1 MLIFCKLKFTK
12 FTKIGNIVEI
22 NKKIGQ
28 KIKVFRKKL
37 GLQANKLSE
46 LLNISPS
53 YLNLIESGK
62 RNIDGDLLL
71 RVCQELRIELSDIT
85 SDKEINLNNAKIAIS
100 KFSKNKNIKNLDLKI
115 GPKIKAFRR
124 QLGLQANKFAEQLK
138 ISPSYLNLIES
149 GKRNIDGNLLIK
161 ISQELRVELSDLTS
175 KEDVNLENDI
185 TELLDDQLFEGLDI
199 LGPEVK
205 DLVNTNPKIAK
216 ALIKLGD
223 NFKQKDHEIVN
234 KVENISGKIIDSR
247 KAAFPGEVISD
258 FLQENKN
265 FFPKLENFA
274 NNIFE
279 KVKQN
284 NRTRY
289 IALCE
294 FLNSEYGIIV
304 KDIIPEEGK
313 PFSKIYKTK
322 EKELFLSDYLSI
334 ETKKLHAAAQIAQE
348 GASKEIDEYLST
360 FSFPS
365 QEAKKLT
372 RVALLNY
379 CGAAILMPY
388 KLFHKECKELKYDL
402 ELLQNTFATS
412 FEQVAHRVTC
422 LQDPD
427 LPGIPF
433 HFLRV
438 DVAGN
443 ISKRFSLSGIEI
455 PRYGGACPR
464 WNVYSAFSRPGVIQ
478 AAVSKMTN
486 GEKYV
491 CIARTVEKGVGR
503 YGQKKSMLSIGLGCE
518 AKYAKD
524 FVYTENLD
532 LNDKKSEL
540 PIGVSCRT
548 CDRLDCSQRAFPPLH
563 KKFDIDINS
572 RGVSV
577 YVSE

>member
-1 MLIFCKLKFTK
+1 MD
-12 FTKIGNIVEI
+12 KIN
-22 NKKIGQ
+22 
-28 KIKVFRKKL
+28 F
-37 GLQANKLSE
+37 
-46 LLNISPS
+46 
-53 YLNLIESGK
+53 
-62 RNIDGDLLL
+62 
-71 RVCQELRIELSDIT
+71 
-85 SDKEINLNNAKIAIS
+85 
-100 KFSKNKNIKNLDLKI
+100 KI

-124 QLGLQANKFAEQLK
+124 QAGLQANKLASKLN
-138 ISPSYLNLIES
+138 ISPSYLALIEG
-149 GKRNIDGNLLIK
+149 GKRKIDGELLLK
-161 ISQELRVELSDLTS
+161 ICDELKINISDLTT
-175 KEDVNLENDI
+175 KTDI
-185 TELLDDQLFEGLDI
+185 NMANTISELLDDKLFEDLDI
-199 LGPEVK
+199 LGPEVS
-205 DLVNTNPKIAK
+205 DLASANPKIGR
-216 ALIKLGD
+216 ALIRMGD
-223 NFKQKDHEIVN
+223 ILKKKDHELVN
-234 KVENISGKIIDSR
+234 KIEKLSGKIVDSR
-247 KAAFPGEVISD
+247 KNSFPGEVISD

-265 FFPKLENFA
+265 FFPKLEEFA
-274 NNIFE
+274 NSVFD

-294 FLNSEYGIIV
+294 FLKSEYNILV

-313 PFSKIYKTK
+313 PFSKIYDKK
-322 EKELFLSDYLSI
+322 NKELLLSDYLSL
-334 ETKKLHAAAQIAQE
+334 ETKKLHAAAQVAQVGAEKIIE
-348 GASKEIDEYLST
+348 GYLD
-360 FSFPS
+360 SFNFPTEES
-365 QEAKKLT
+365 KKLT
-372 RVALLNY
+372 KVALLNY

-388 KLFHKECKELKYDL
+388 NLFHTECKKLKYDL

-412 FEQVAHRVTC
+412 FEQVTHRVTS
-422 LQDPD
+422 LNDPD
-427 LPGIPF
+427 LPGVPF

-491 CIARTVEKGVGR
+491 CIARTVEKGIGR

-524 FVYTENLD
+524 FIYTENLD
-532 LNDKKSEL
+532 LNDRKSEI
-540 PIGVSCRT
+540 PVGVSCRT

-577 YVSE
+577 YVNEK

>member
-1 MLIFCKLKFTK
+1 MQINSQ
-12 FTKIGNIVEI
+12 IGENIR
-22 NKKIGQ
+22 K
-28 KIKVFRKKL
+28 FRKQL
-37 GLQANKLSE
+37 GLQANKLAEQLS
-46 LLNISPS
+46 ISPS
-53 YLNLIESGK
+53 FLNLIESGK
-62 RNIDGDLLL
+62 RNIDADLLL
-71 RVCQELRIELSDIT
+71 KICEELRIELSDLKT
-85 SDKEINLNNAKIAIS
+85 DKIINLNNSKNAIS
-100 KFSKNKNIKNLDLKI
+100 NFSKGKNLKKLDLKI

-124 QLGLQANKFAEQLK
+124 QLGLQANKFAEQLG
-138 ISPSYLNLIES
+138 ISPTYLNLIEG
-149 GKRNIDGNLLIK
+149 GKRKIDGDLLIK
-161 ISQELRVELSDLTS
+161 ISKELRVELSDLTS
-175 KEDVNLENDI
+175 KSDINLENDI
-185 TELLDDQLFEGLDI
+185 SELLDDQLFEDLDI

-205 DLVNTNPKIAK
+205 DLVSTNPKIAR

-247 KAAFPGEVISD
+247 KASFPGEVISD

-265 FFPKLENFA
+265 YFPKLEDFA
-274 NNIFE
+274 NKVFE
-279 KVKQN
+279 KVQKN

-294 FLNSEYGIIV
+294 YLKSEYDITV
-304 KDIIPEEGK
+304 KDIIPEENK
-313 PFSKIYKTK
+313 PFSKIYRKNK
-322 EKELFLSDYLSI
+322 KELLLSDYSSL

-348 GASKEIDEYLST
+348 GSDKEIEEYLSKFT
-360 FSFPS
+360 FPS
-365 QEAKKLT
+365 DESKKLT
-372 RVALLNY
+372 KIALLNY

-388 KLFHKECKELKYDL
+388 KLFHSECKKLKYDL

-422 LQDPD
+422 LQDPK

-438 DVAGN
+438 DMAGN

-464 WNVYSAFSRPGVIQ
+464 WNVYSALTRPGIIQ
-478 AAVSKMTN
+478 AAVSKMSN

-491 CIARTVEKGVGR
+491 CIARTVEKGIGR
-503 YGQKKSMLSIGLGCE
+503 FGQAKSILSIGLGCE
-518 AKYAKD
+518 AKYAKE
-524 FVYTENLD
+524 FIYSENLNI
-532 LNDKKSEL
+532 NDKSTEI

-563 KKFDIDINS
+563 KKFDVDINS

-577 YVSE
+577 YVGDKNT

>member
-1 MLIFCKLKFTK
+1 MQINTQ
-12 FTKIGNIVEI
+12 IGANI
-22 NKKIGQ
+22 KK
-28 KIKVFRKKL
+28 FRKEL
-37 GLQANKLSE
+37 GLQANKLAEQLS
-46 LLNISPS
+46 ISPS
-53 YLNLIESGK
+53 YLNLIENGK
-62 RNIDGDLLL
+62 RNIDADLLL
-71 RVCQELRIELSDIT
+71 KICEELRIELSDLKT
-85 SDKEINLNNAKIAIS
+85 DKSIDLNNSKKAIS
-100 KFSKNKNIKNLDLKI
+100 KFSKGKNLNKLDLKI

-124 QLGLQANKFAEQLK
+124 QLGLQANKFAEQLG
-138 ISPSYLNLIES
+138 ISPTYLNLIEG
-149 GKRNIDGNLLIK
+149 GKRKIDGDLLIK
-161 ISQELRVELSDLTS
+161 ISKELRVELSDLTS
-175 KEDVNLENDI
+175 KSDINLENNI
-185 TELLDDQLFEGLDI
+185 SELLDDQLFEDLDI

-205 DLVNTNPKIAK
+205 DLVSTNPKIAR

-265 FFPKLENFA
+265 YFPKLEEFA
-274 NNIFE
+274 NSIFN
-279 KVKQN
+279 KVQKN

-289 IALCE
+289 IALCDY
-294 FLNSEYGIIV
+294 LKKEYSIIV
-304 KDIIPEEGK
+304 KDVIPEEGK
-313 PFSKIYKTK
+313 PFSKIFNKSK
-322 EKELFLSDYLSI
+322 KELLLSDYNSL

-348 GASKEIDEYLST
+348 GAINIISDYLSN
-360 FSFPS
+360 FNFPS
-365 QEAKKLT
+365 DESKRLT
-372 RVALLNY
+372 QVALLNY

-388 KLFHKECKELKYDL
+388 KLFHNECKKLKYDL

-422 LQDPD
+422 LQDPK

-433 HFLRV
+433 HMLRT
-438 DVAGN
+438 DIAGN
-443 ISKRFSLSGIEI
+443 ISKRFSSSGIEI

-464 WNVYSAFSRPGVIQ
+464 WNVYSAFTRPGVIQ

-503 YGQKKSMLSIGLGCE
+503 YGQSKSILSIGLGCE
-518 AKYAKD
+518 AKYAKE

-532 LNDKKSEL
+532 ISDKKTEI

-563 KKFDIDINS
+563 KKFDVDINT

-577 YVSE
+577 YVNDNN

>member
-1 MLIFCKLKFTK
+1 MSQLD
-12 FTKIGNIVEI
+12 TKIGP
-22 NKKIGQ
+22 
-28 KIKVFRKKL
+28 KIKAFRRQL
-37 GLQANKLSE
+37 GMQANKLAE
-46 LLNISPS
+46 EMGISPS

-62 RNIDGDLLL
+62 RKIDGDLLL
-71 RVCQELRIELSDIT
+71 KVCEKLRI
-85 SDKEINLNNAKIAIS
+85 
-100 KFSKNKNIKNLDLKI
+100 
-115 GPKIKAFRR
+115 
-124 QLGLQANKFAEQLK
+124 
-138 ISPSYLNLIES
+138 
-149 GKRNIDGNLLIK
+149 
-161 ISQELRVELSDLTS
+161 ELSDLTS
-175 KEDVNLENDI
+175 KTDLNLENNI
-185 TELLDDQLFEGLDI
+185 SELLSDELFEDLDI
-199 LGPEVK
+199 VGPEVK

-223 NFKQKDHEIVN
+223 NFKKKDHEIVN
-234 KVENISGKIIDSR
+234 KLENISGKIIDSR
-247 KAAFPGEVISD
+247 KTAFPGEVISD

-265 FFPKLENFA
+265 FFPRLENFA
-274 NNIFE
+274 NSIFE
-279 KVKQN
+279 KVKQS

-289 IALCE
+289 IALCN
-294 FLNSEYGIIV
+294 FLKNEYGITV
-304 KDIIPEEGK
+304 KDVIPEEGK
-313 PFSKIYKTK
+313 PFSKIYKVK
-322 EKELFLSDYLSI
+322 KKELLLSDYLSI
-334 ETKKLHAAAQIAQE
+334 ETKKLFAAAQISQE
-348 GASKEIDEYLST
+348 GASKEIDDYLST
-360 FSFPS
+360 FNFPS
-365 QEAKKLT
+365 NESKKLT

-388 KLFHKECKELKYDL
+388 ELFHKECKELKYDL

-412 FEQVAHRVTC
+412 FEQVTHRVTS
-422 LQDPD
+422 LQDPK

-491 CIARTVEKGVGR
+491 CIAKTVEKGIGR
-503 YGQKKSMLSIGLGCE
+503 YGQKKSILSIGLGCE
-518 AKYAKD
+518 AKYAKE

-532 LNDKKSEL
+532 LGDKKSEI

-563 KKFDIDINS
+563 KKFDVDINS

-577 YVSE
+577 YVNE

>member
-1 MLIFCKLKFTK
+1 MSQIDL
-12 FTKIGNIVEI
+12 KIGP
-22 NKKIGQ
+22 
-28 KIKVFRKKL
+28 KIKSFRRQL
-37 GLQANKLSE
+37 GIQANKLAE
-46 LLNISPS
+46 QLGISAS

-62 RNIDGDLLL
+62 RKIDGDLLL
-71 RVCQELRIELSDIT
+71 KVCEE
-85 SDKEINLNNAKIAIS
+85 
-100 KFSKNKNIKNLDLKI
+100 LKI
-115 GPKIKAFRR
+115 
-124 QLGLQANKFAEQLK
+124 
-138 ISPSYLNLIES
+138 
-149 GKRNIDGNLLIK
+149 
-161 ISQELRVELSDLTS
+161 ELSDLTNKS
-175 KEDVNLENDI
+175 DLNLVNDI
-185 TELLDDQLFEGLDI
+185 SELLDDQLFEDLDI
-199 LGPEVK
+199 VGPEVK

-223 NFKQKDHEIVN
+223 NFKQKDHEIIN
-234 KVENISGKIIDSR
+234 KVENLSGKIIDSR
-247 KAAFPGEVISD
+247 KTAFPGEVISD
-258 FLQENKN
+258 FLQEKKN
-265 FFPKLENFA
+265 YFPKLEEFA
-274 NNIFE
+274 NNVFE
-279 KVKQN
+279 KVQKN

-289 IALCE
+289 VALCE
-294 FLNSEYGIIV
+294 FLKTEYSITV
-304 KDIIPEEGK
+304 KDVIPDEGK
-313 PFSKIYKTK
+313 PFSKIFDKNK
-322 EKELFLSDYLSI
+322 KELLLSDYNSL

-348 GASKEIDEYLST
+348 GAMEEINNYLSE
-360 FSFPS
+360 FKFPTEES
-365 QEAKKLT
+365 KRLT
-372 RVALLNY
+372 QIALLNY

-388 KLFHKECKELKYDL
+388 KLFHSECKKLKYDL

-412 FEQVAHRVTC
+412 FEQVAHRVTS
-422 LQDPD
+422 LQDPK

-524 FVYTENLD
+524 FVYTENLS
-532 LNDKKSEL
+532 LTDKKTEI

-563 KKFDIDINS
+563 KKFDVDVNA

-577 YVSE
+577 YVSD

>member
-1 MLIFCKLKFTK
+1 MEINN
-12 FTKIGNIVEI
+12 KIGP
-22 NKKIGQ
+22 
-28 KIKVFRKKL
+28 KIKAFRQKL
-37 GLQANKLSE
+37 GLQANKLAE
-46 LLNISPS
+46 QLNISPS
-53 YLNLIESGK
+53 YLNLIEGGK
-62 RNIDGDLLL
+62 RNIDADLLL
-71 RVCQELRIELSDIT
+71 RICQELRIELADLQSETNIDLKN
-85 SDKEINLNNAKIAIS
+85 SKIAIS
-100 KFSKNKNIKNLDLKI
+100 KFSKDKDIKKLDLKI

-124 QLGLQANKFAEQLK
+124 QLGLQANKFAEQIN

-149 GKRNIDGNLLIK
+149 GKRNIDGDLLIK
-161 ISQELRVELSDLTS
+161 ISKELRVEVSDLTS
-175 KEDVNLENDI
+175 KAEINLENNI
-185 TELLDDQLFEGLDI
+185 SELLDDQLFDDLDI

-223 NFKQKDHEIVN
+223 NFKQKDHEMIN
-234 KVENISGKIIDSR
+234 KVENLSGKIIDSR
-247 KAAFPGEVISD
+247 KASFPGEVISD
-258 FLQENKN
+258 FLQEKKN
-265 FFPKLENFA
+265 YFPKLEDFA
-274 NNIFE
+274 NKIFE
-279 KVKQN
+279 KVQKN

-294 FLNSEYGIIV
+294 FLKSEYSILV
-304 KDIIPEEGK
+304 KDVIPEDGK
-313 PFSKIYKTK
+313 PFSKIFNK
-322 EKELFLSDYLSI
+322 EKKELLLSDYNSL

-348 GASKEIDEYLST
+348 GATDIINDYLSE
-360 FSFPS
+360 FKFPS
-365 QEAKKLT
+365 DESKSLT
-372 RVALLNY
+372 QIALLNY

-388 KLFHKECKELKYDL
+388 RLFHSECKKLKYDL

-422 LQDPD
+422 LQDPK

-433 HFLRV
+433 HMLRV
-438 DVAGN
+438 DIAGN

-464 WNVYSAFSRPGVIQ
+464 WNVYSAFTRPGVIQ

-503 YGQKKSMLSIGLGCE
+503 FGQSKSILSIGLGCE
-518 AKYAKD
+518 AKYAKE
-524 FVYTENLD
+524 FVYTENLS
-532 LNDKKSEL
+532 LEDKKTEI

-563 KKFDIDINS
+563 KKFDVDINA

-577 YVSE
+577 YVSDK

>member
-1 MLIFCKLKFTK
+1 MQ
-12 FTKIGNIVEI
+12 I
-22 NKKIGQ
+22 NKQIGE
-28 KIKVFRKKL
+28 KIKIFRKEL
-37 GLQANKLSE
+37 GLRANKLSE
-46 LLNISPS
+46 LLSISPS
-53 YLNLIESGK
+53 YLNLIENGK
-62 RNIDGDLLL
+62 RNIDADLLL
-71 RVCQELRIELSDIT
+71 KICQELRIELSDLKND
-85 SDKEINLNNAKIAIS
+85 SNVNLENSKIAIS
-100 KFSKNKNIKNLDLKI
+100 KFVKDNKFKKLDLKI

-124 QLGLQANKFAEQLK
+124 QLGIQANKFSEK
-138 ISPSYLNLIES
+138 VGISPTYLNLIEG
-149 GKRNIDGNLLIK
+149 GKRKIDGDLLIK
-161 ISQELRVELSDLTS
+161 ISKELRVELSDLTS
-175 KEDVNLENDI
+175 KSDINLENDI
-185 TELLDDQLFEGLDI
+185 SELLDDQLFEDLDI

-205 DLVNTNPKIAK
+205 DLVSTNPKIAR

-234 KVENISGKIIDSR
+234 KVENISSKIIDSR
-247 KAAFPGEVISD
+247 KTSFPGEVISD

-265 FFPKLENFA
+265 YFPKLEKFA
-274 NNIFE
+274 NDIFD
-279 KVKQN
+279 KVQKN
-284 NRTRY
+284 KRTRY
-289 IALCE
+289 IALCDY
-294 FLNSEYGIIV
+294 LKKKYSITV

-313 PFSKIYKTK
+313 PFSKIYNKSTK
-322 EKELFLSDYLSI
+322 ELLLSDYNSL

-348 GASKEIDEYLST
+348 GAIDIISEYLSK
-360 FSFPS
+360 FNFPS
-365 QEAKKLT
+365 NESKRLT
-372 RVALLNY
+372 QVALLNY

-388 KLFHKECKELKYDL
+388 KLFHTECKKLKYDL

-422 LQDPD
+422 LQDPE

-433 HFLRV
+433 HMLRT
-438 DVAGN
+438 DIAGN

-464 WNVYSAFSRPGVIQ
+464 WNVYSAFTRPGVIQ

-503 YGQKKSMLSIGLGCE
+503 FGQSKSILSIGLGCE
-518 AKYAKD
+518 AKYAKE

-532 LNDKKSEL
+532 ISDKKTEI

-563 KKFDIDINS
+563 KKFDVDINT

-577 YVSE
+577 YVNDNN

>member
-1 MLIFCKLKFTK
+1 MSQVDL
-12 FTKIGNIVEI
+12 KIGP
-22 NKKIGQ
+22 
-28 KIKVFRKKL
+28 KIKSFRRQL
-37 GLQANKLSE
+37 GLQANKLAE
-46 LLNISPS
+46 QLGISAS

-62 RNIDGDLLL
+62 RKIDGDLLL
-71 RVCQELRIELSDIT
+71 KVCEE
-85 SDKEINLNNAKIAIS
+85 
-100 KFSKNKNIKNLDLKI
+100 LKI
-115 GPKIKAFRR
+115 
-124 QLGLQANKFAEQLK
+124 
-138 ISPSYLNLIES
+138 
-149 GKRNIDGNLLIK
+149 
-161 ISQELRVELSDLTS
+161 ELSDLTNKS
-175 KEDVNLENDI
+175 DLNLVNDI
-185 TELLDDQLFEGLDI
+185 SELLDDKLFEDLDI
-199 LGPEVK
+199 VGPEVK

-223 NFKQKDHEIVN
+223 NFKQKDHEIIN
-234 KVENISGKIIDSR
+234 KVENLSGKIIDSR
-247 KAAFPGEVISD
+247 KTAFPGEVISD
-258 FLQENKN
+258 FLQEKKN
-265 FFPKLENFA
+265 YFPKLEEFA
-274 NNIFE
+274 NNVFE
-279 KVKQN
+279 KVQKN

-289 IALCE
+289 VALCE
-294 FLNSEYGIIV
+294 FLKTEYSITV
-304 KDIIPEEGK
+304 KDVIPDEGK
-313 PFSKIYKTK
+313 PFSKIFNKNK
-322 EKELFLSDYLSI
+322 KELLLSDYNSL

-348 GASKEIDEYLST
+348 GAMEEINDYLSE
-360 FSFPS
+360 FKFPTEES
-365 QEAKKLT
+365 KRLT
-372 RVALLNY
+372 QIALLNY

-388 KLFHKECKELKYDL
+388 KLFHSECKKLKYDL

-412 FEQVAHRVTC
+412 FEQVAHRVTS
-422 LQDPD
+422 LQDPK

-524 FVYTENLD
+524 FVYTENLS
-532 LNDKKSEL
+532 LSDKKTEI

-563 KKFDIDINS
+563 KKFDVDVNA

-577 YVSE
+577 YVSD

>member
-1 MLIFCKLKFTK
+1 MSKLD
-12 FTKIGNIVEI
+12 
-22 NKKIGQ
+22 
-28 KIKVFRKKL
+28 
-37 GLQANKLSE
+37 S
-46 LLNISPS
+46 
-53 YLNLIESGK
+53 
-62 RNIDGDLLL
+62 
-71 RVCQELRIELSDIT
+71 
-85 SDKEINLNNAKIAIS
+85 
-100 KFSKNKNIKNLDLKI
+100 KI

-124 QLGLQANKFAEQLK
+124 QLGMQANKLAEELD
-138 ISPSYLNLIES
+138 ISPSYLNLIEK
-149 GKRNIDGNLLIK
+149 GKRKIDGDLLIK
-161 ISQELRVELSDLTS
+161 VCEKLRIELSDLTS
-175 KEDVNLENDI
+175 KTDLNLENNI
-185 TELLDDQLFEGLDI
+185 SELLDDELFEDLDI

-234 KVENISGKIIDSR
+234 KLENISGKIIDSR

-265 FFPKLENFA
+265 FFPKLEDFA
-274 NNIFE
+274 NTIFE

-289 IALCE
+289 IALCD
-294 FLNSEYGIIV
+294 FLKSEYNIVV
-304 KDIIPEEGK
+304 KDVIPEEGK

-322 EKELFLSDYLSI
+322 QKELFLSDYLSI
-334 ETKKLHAAAQIAQE
+334 ETKKLHAAAQISQQ
-348 GASKEIDEYLST
+348 GATKEIDEYLST
-360 FSFPS
+360 FNFPS
-365 QEAKKLT
+365 EEAKKLT
-372 RVALLNY
+372 KVALLNY

-388 KLFHKECKELKYDL
+388 KLFHKECNELKYDL

-422 LQDPD
+422 LQDPS

-491 CIARTVEKGVGR
+491 CIAKTVEKGVGR

>member
-1 MLIFCKLKFTK
+1 M
-12 FTKIGNIVEI
+12 EI
-22 NKKIGQ
+22 DKKIGQ
-28 KIKVFRKKL
+28 NIRLFRKKL
-37 GLQANKLSE
+37 GLQANKLAE
-46 LLNISPS
+46 QLNISPS
-53 YLNLIESGK
+53 YLNLIEAGK
-62 RNIDGDLLL
+62 RNIDAELLIKI
-71 RVCQELRIELSDIT
+71 CGELRIELSDLK
-85 SDKEINLNNAKIAIS
+85 SEKEIDIKNSKIAITKFNLRNNS
-100 KFSKNKNIKNLDLKI
+100 KKLDLKI

-124 QLGLQANKFAEQLK
+124 QLGLQANKFAEQLN
-138 ISPSYLNLIES
+138 ISPSYLNLIEA
-149 GKRNIDGNLLIK
+149 GKRKIDGDLLIK
-161 ISQELRVELSDLTS
+161 ISKELRVDLSDLTS
-175 KEDVNLENDI
+175 KSDINLENDI
-185 TELLDDQLFEGLDI
+185 SELLDDQLFEDLDI

-205 DLVNTNPKIAK
+205 DLVNTNPKIAR

-247 KAAFPGEVISD
+247 KTSFPGEVISD

-265 FFPKLENFA
+265 YFPKLEEFA
-274 NNIFE
+274 NTIFE
-279 KVKQN
+279 KVQKN

-289 IALCE
+289 IALCD
-294 FLNSEYGIIV
+294 FLKKEYSITV
-304 KDIIPEEGK
+304 KDIIPEETK
-313 PFSKIYKTK
+313 PFSKIFNSKN
-322 EKELFLSDYLSI
+322 KELLLSDYNSL

-348 GASKEIDEYLST
+348 GAIDIIDNYLEKFNFPSKES
-360 FSFPS
+360 
-365 QEAKKLT
+365 KRLT
-372 RVALLNY
+372 QVALLNY

-388 KLFHKECKELKYDL
+388 KLFHAECKKLKYDL
-402 ELLQNTFATS
+402 QLLQNTFATS

-422 LQDPD
+422 LQDPN

-433 HFLRV
+433 HMLRT
-438 DVAGN
+438 DIAGN

-464 WNVYSAFSRPGVIQ
+464 WNVYSAFTRPGVIQ

-503 YGQKKSMLSIGLGCE
+503 YGQSKSILSIGLGCE
-518 AKYAKD
+518 AKYAKE

-532 LNDKKSEL
+532 ISDKKTEI

-563 KKFDIDINS
+563 KKFDVDINT
-572 RGVSV
+572 RGVSI
-577 YVSE
+577 YVNDDNSK

>member
-1 MLIFCKLKFTK
+1 MVNFDKELGLK
-12 FTKIGNIVEI
+12 I
-22 NKKIGQ
+22 
-28 KIKVFRKKL
+28 RDYRRKL
-37 GLQANKLSE
+37 GLQAKKLAQQI
-46 LLNISPS
+46 NISPS

-62 RNIDGDLLL
+62 RKIDGDLLL
-71 RVCQELRIELSDIT
+71 KISQELRIDFSDLSLDIKRDIDNSKKAIANFT
-85 SDKEINLNNAKIAIS
+85 S
-100 KFSKNKNIKNLDLKI
+100 NKNINDLNLKI

-124 QLGLQANKFAEQLK
+124 QLGIQANKLADELG
-138 ISPSYLNLIES
+138 ISASYLNLIEG
-149 GKRNIDGNLLIK
+149 GKRRIDGDLVIRVCKELKINL
-161 ISQELRVELSDLTS
+161 EDLTS
-175 KEDVNLENDI
+175 KADLNLENNI
-185 TELLDDQLFEGLDI
+185 SELLSDELFEDLDI

-205 DLVNTNPKIAK
+205 DLVNSNPKIAK
-216 ALIKLGD
+216 ALVKLGD
-223 NFKQKDHEIVN
+223 NFKQKDIEIVN

-247 KAAFPGEVISD
+247 KAAFPGEVVSD
-258 FLQENKN
+258 FLQDNKN
-265 FFPKLENFA
+265 FFPKLEDFA
-274 NNIFE
+274 NLIFE
-279 KVKQN
+279 KIKQN

-289 IALCE
+289 VALCS
-294 FLNSEYGIIV
+294 FLKSEYNIRVI
-304 KDIIPEEGK
+304 DIIPEESK
-313 PFSKIYKTK
+313 PFSKIYDSKK
-322 EKELFLSDYLSI
+322 KELLLSDYISL
-334 ETKKLHAAAQIAQE
+334 ETKKLHAAAQIAQV
-348 GASKEIDEYLST
+348 GAANEIEDYLS
-360 FSFPS
+360 SFKFPTEES
-365 QEAKKLT
+365 KKLT

-388 KLFHKECKELKYDL
+388 KLFHKECKDLKYDL

-422 LQDPD
+422 LQDPK

-433 HFLRV
+433 HMLRV
-438 DVAGN
+438 DIAGN

-491 CIARTVEKGVGR
+491 CIAKTVEKGVGR

-518 AKYAKD
+518 AKYAKE
-524 FVYTENLD
+524 FVYTENLN
-532 LNDKKSEL
+532 LNDKKTEI

-563 KKFDIDINS
+563 KKFDVDINS

-577 YVSE
+577 YVTDK